1 LPVSATEL
9 ELRKS
14 GEGLRDTPGSS
25 VELVAPNDMPFPQRK
40 GETQREYLQ
49 RVRRDGP
56 KGLRWYA
63 QPKNVNGQRWYVR
76 SRDLQ
81 RPGTVVDWLADPKTS
96 PAALEQSM
104 GGGQAGARRAA
115 WFQAQ
120 VAKGK
125 DPQKVY
131 AEMLSFR
138 GMTNR
143 TVSPERLAKFK
154 PLKDLPGANQITVKP
169 RRGISRKARPPR

>member
-1 LPVSATEL
+1 L
-9 ELRKS
+9 K
-14 GEGLRDTPGSS
+14 DTPGSA
-25 VELVAPNDMPFPQRK
+25 VELVSPDDMPFPQRK

-49 RVRRDGP
+49 RVREATKKDGI
-56 KGLRWYA
+56 RWYA
-63 QPKNVNGQRWYVR
+63 QPRNVNGQRWYVR

-81 RPGTVVDWLADPKTS
+81 RPGTVLDWLADPKTKR
-96 PAALEQSM
+96 AALEQAM

-115 WFQAQ
+115 WFLDQ
-120 VAKGK
+120 VGKGK

-131 AEMLSFR
+131 AEMLKFR

-143 TVSPERLAKFK
+143 TVSPDRLAKFK

-169 RRGISRKARPPR
+169 RRGISRTARPPR

>member
-1 LPVSATEL
+1 
-9 ELRKS
+9 
-14 GEGLRDTPGSS
+14 
-25 VELVAPNDMPFPQRK
+25 MPFPQRK

-49 RVRRDGP
+49 RIREATKKD
-56 KGLRWYA
+56 GLRWYA
-63 QPKNVNGQRWYVR
+63 QPQNVNGQRWYVR

-96 PAALEQSM
+96 RAALEQAM
-104 GGGQAGARRAA
+104 GGGQAGARRAQ
-115 WFQAQ
+115 WFLDQ

-125 DPQKVY
+125 DRQKVY

-143 TVSPERLAKFK
+143 TVSPDRLAKFK
-154 PLKDLPGANQITVKP
+154 PLKDLPGANAIQVKP
-169 RRGISRKARPPR
+169 RRPISRSARPPLR